1 MVAIPCGFES
11 HHRHQASVNA
21 RAFAEAFFRA
31 AHLLHSFY
39 QNNDPAVQRDF
50 MRSPYE
56 IGVSC
61 FLCSV
66 PVFQS
71 AHGNPPPR
79 FSHAGAM
86 DQPVL
91 IAAEILFMSKKNRYD
106 QTHHSADQV
115 SGDQNEISSVHY
127 GACGVSREWPVDRA
141 IYGKRR
147 RGLQSGAKA
156 CPVGG
161 QK

>member
-1 MVAIPCGFES
+1 MELVDVTDSKSVGSDTVWVRVPPPAPSLRERQSVRGGFFQS
-11 HHRHQASVNA
+11 SPPA
-21 RAFAEAFFRA
+21 AF
-31 AHLLHSFY
+31 FY

-71 AHGNPPPR
+71 APGNPPPR

-115 SGDQNEISSVHY
+115 SGD
-127 GACGVSREWPVDRA
+127 
-141 IYGKRR
+141 
-147 RGLQSGAKA
+147 
-156 CPVGG
+156 
-161 QK
+161 